1 MDEIIKDQW
10 LAELEHRSS
19 ASRFSDEEKALY
31 SVVDITF
38 GRRIPQEVT
47 DLNEINELRFQ
58 KMK

>member
-1 MDEIIKDQW
+1 
-10 LAELEHRSS
+10 LEHRSP

-38 GRRIPQEVT
+38 GRAIPQEVT
-47 DLNEINELRFQ
+47 DLHEINELRFQ